1 MSPRL
6 ASPTPSENE
15 VDIVGDLFNDDFG
28 GFGSD
33 NDGGFDFDDD
43 AADDKASRKRK
54 KTKTKAAPLPNDD
67 DLDLGAI
74 LEGGGFTDAS
84 DGPPSSKT
92 KTGVRLTGPNA
103 EGVLDDDEDEAYI
116 ALQQA
121 AAFRKSSSLKGGVAA
136 VKGGGFQAMGLN
148 PTLMRAITRKGFT
161 VPTPI
166 QRKTIPLIL
175 SRRDVVGMARTGSG
189 KTAAFVIPM
198 IQRLRAHSV
207 RVGARALIMS
217 PSRELA
223 MQTLKVVKELGRD
236 TDLKTVL
243 LVGGDSLEEQFAMLA
258 SNPDIVIATPGRF
271 LHLKVE
277 MSLDLSS
284 IRYVVFDEADRLFE
298 MGFAAQLTEILHAL
312 PASRQTLLFS
322 ATLPSSLV
330 EFARAGLQ
338 DPSLVRLDIETKI
351 SPKLKSAFFSV
362 KGPEKEG
369 ALLHLLHDVIK
380 IPLGLPEAAL
390 KAREESR
397 HNGGDGDGDGD
408 EDDNGKSNPRKRKRL
423 NSGYVSSKVAPTQHS
438 TIVFAATKH
447 HVEYLAAI
455 LGEAGFAVSYV
466 YGSLDQTARRIQVEN
481 FRHGRSNILVVTDLA
496 ARGIDIPVLANVVN
510 YDFPPQAKVFVHRV
524 GRTARADQDG
534 NSYSFVQD
542 TDAPYLVDLQL
553 FLGRKMIVG
562 RETPSFDLTRD
573 VVVGSLAR
581 GAVEPHVE
589 WVTTLLRDVHDIE
602 VLRQV
607 ASKAQRQY
615 FRTRLSASSQSA
627 KRAREMVRGRGWSQL
642 HPIFGDG
649 QGHGEEDS
657 QGDGSGKKA
666 DNEAALGLA
675 REDLLAQISGYKP
688 VESIFEVHHQNKK
701 AMKSKAAEVMRT
713 MRKRAGPRRVSNGA
727 AATSAT
733 GADEDDE
740 ETAKAINGA
749 DYEEGIAA
757 LANGG
762 ANMSD
767 DDEDDDDTQNQ
778 DQWEDDDDDDA
789 DDDENENDDAD
800 VLEASD
806 AWAVDGDISKN
817 ASWVDSSVF
826 MSYTPRTGPSMGA
839 RAVEERGY
847 GVHGRGGDD
856 DGEAS
861 GFNSFAAAAR
871 DATMDLTND
880 DTAKAFGVPT
890 RSKLRWDKKQGK
902 YVARANDDDGSRVQ
916 GGKGGGK
923 MIRGESGVKIAASFQ
938 SGRFDKWRKANRLGR
953 LPQVGEAERSSLA
966 RQVQNPLPG
975 LGGSKG
981 GRGGFNAGPGTGR
994 FMHKKELAPKEAD
1007 KFRDNYEVQK
1017 KRVAEAREN
1026 RVGRFKDGE
1035 GSYTE
1040 VKDMDHVRKSRKIME
1055 QKRLKNARPAR
1066 DGGGS
1071 RGGGGG
1077 GRGRGGGRGGG
1088 GGGRGGGGRGGGG
1101 RGGRGGR
1108 GRG

>member
-1 MSPRL
+1 MSARF

-15 VDIVGDLFNDDFG
+15 VDIVGDLFADDFG

-33 NDGGFDFDDD
+33 LDGDNDETS
-43 AADDKASRKRK
+43 SRKRK
-54 KTKTKAAPLPNDD
+54 KTKTAPPPQED

-84 DGPPSSKT
+84 NGLPK
-92 KTGVRLTGPNA
+92 KKGVLTGANL
-103 EGVLDDDEDEAYI
+103 EDGDDEAYI

-121 AAFRKSSSLKGGVAA
+121 AAFRKTSNLKGAA
-136 VKGGGFQAMGLN
+136 SVKGGGFQAMGLN
-148 PTLMRAITRKGFT
+148 PTLLRAITRKGFS

-175 SRRDVVGMARTGSG
+175 GRRDVVGMARTGSG

-198 IQRLRAHSV
+198 IQRLRSHSV

-243 LVGGDSLEEQFAMLA
+243 LVGGDSLEEQFALLA

-284 IRYVVFDEADRLFE
+284 IKYVVFDEADRLFE

-312 PASRQTLLFS
+312 PPSRQTLLFS

-369 ALLHLLHDVIK
+369 ALLHVLHDVIK

-390 KAREESR
+390 KAREEGRRS
-397 HNGGDGDGDGD
+397 GGDGD
-408 EDDNGKSNPRKRKRL
+408 DDDANPRKRKRL
-423 NSGYVSSKVAPTQHS
+423 NSGYVSSKVAPTEHS

-447 HVEYLAAI
+447 HVEYLASI
-455 LGEAGFAVSYV
+455 LSEAGFAVSYV

-481 FRHGRSNILVVTDLA
+481 FRHGRTNIMVVTDLA

-524 GRTARADQDG
+524 GRTARADQEG
-534 NSYSFVQD
+534 SSYSLVQD

-553 FLGRKMIVG
+553 FLGRKLLVG
-562 RETPSFDLTRD
+562 RDGIEGSQRGQYDLTRD
-573 VVVGSLAR
+573 IVVGSLAR
-581 GAVEPHVE
+581 SSVEPHVE
-589 WVTTLLRDVHDIE
+589 WVTTLLGDVHDVE
-602 VLRQV
+602 LLRQV
-607 ASKAQRQY
+607 ASKAQKQY

-627 KRAREMVRGRGWSQL
+627 KRAREIVRSRGWSQL
-642 HPIFGDG
+642 HPIFGDSTDTG
-649 QGHGEEDS
+649 GTDEHGAEGAS
-657 QGDGSGKKA
+657 V
-666 DNEAALGLA
+666 GLA
-675 REDLLAQISGYKP
+675 REDLLAKITGYKP
-688 VESIFEVHHQNKK
+688 QESIFEVHHQNKK
-701 AMKSKAAEVMRT
+701 AMKSKAAEIMRT
-713 MRKRAGPRRVSNGA
+713 MRKRAGPRR
-727 AATSAT
+727 SASGVPT
-733 GADEDDE
+733 TTDGGEDDGPSAAE
-740 ETAKAINGA
+740 INGA
-749 DYEEGIAA
+749 DYEEGAAA
-757 LANGG
+757 LVNGG
-762 ANMSD
+762 GGGGGDDDDD
-767 DDEDDDDTQNQ
+767 DDEAEDP
-778 DQWEDDDDDDA
+778 WEDDDDE
-789 DDDENENDDAD
+789 DEDYGAD
-800 VLEASD
+800 VLENAD
-806 AWAVDGDISKN
+806 AWAVDNGEGDTDVGGAGA
-817 ASWVDSSVF
+817 ASWVDSSVY
-826 MSYTPRTGPSMGA
+826 MSYTPRAGPSMDA

-856 DGEAS
+856 DMDS
-861 GFNSFAAAAR
+861 GFNSFAQAAR

-890 RSKLRWDKKQGK
+890 RTKLRWDKKQGK
-902 YVARANDDDGSRVQ
+902 YVARANDEDGSRVQ

-953 LPQVGEAERSSLA
+953 LPQVGDAERSGLA
-966 RQVQNPLPG
+966 RQVQNPAA
-975 LGGSKG
+975 GGSGPG

-1007 KFRDNYEVQK
+1007 KFRGNYHVQK
-1017 KRVAEAREN
+1017 KRVTEAREN

-1035 GSYTE
+1035 GSYRE
-1040 VKDMDHVRKSRKIME
+1040 VKGMDDVRKARKVME
-1055 QKRLKNARPAR
+1055 QKKLKNARPAR
-1066 DGGGS
+1066 DGG
-1071 RGGGGG
+1071 RGGGRSGGGG

-1088 GGGRGGGGRGGGG
+1088 GRGG
-1101 RGGRGGR
+1101 RGGRGGGR